1 MTARV
6 LMIAG
11 TNSGVGKTSISIG
24 LCRALSRRGLRVC
37 AGKVGPDF
45 LDPMHLAQATGRPC
59 PNLDTYMM
67 GPEYVRDLI
76 AEAVQSSDLVIIEG
90 VMGLFDGE
98 SPETSAGSSAEIA
111 RLLGAPILLVAD
123 ASGQSRSFAATVHGF
138 AKLEPELD
146 LVGVLANRVG
156 GVEHGKLLDRAL
168 GSASLPRLV
177 GAIPKHALPT
187 LASRHLG
194 LCAPD
199 SAALS
204 DALADAVERTLGL
217 DEILRLA
224 RPYAGRLSLGSSPPV
239 TSERRLQLAVAE
251 DRAFGFIYA
260 DLRQKLIQLG
270 VDWIPCSPLSDA
282 AVPEGVDAL
291 FLPGGY
297 PEEHAEE
304 LAANRA
310 FLSSLAQ
317 FGTKRPI
324 YAECGGL
331 MLLGESLL
339 DRGGTRHSFSG
350 LLPLSTRMG
359 ERAARL
365 GYAEVTLA
373 RRTLWGDAGASCRG
387 HEFHYSSL
395 EVTPPES
402 LSRCY
407 DVSYRRGGHQPEGYC
422 RNRVLGSYVHL
433 HLASRPRC
441 LKHLVEELM
450 R

>member
-6 LMIAG
+6 LVIAG
-11 TNSGVGKTSISIG
+11 TNSGVGKTSICVG
-24 LCRALSRRGLRVC
+24 FARALSRRGLRVC
-37 AGKVGPDF
+37 AAKVGPDF

-59 PNLDTYMM
+59 LNLDPYMM
-67 GPEYVRDLI
+67 GLEYVRGLV
-76 AEAVQSSDLVIIEG
+76 AEAAHSADLVLIEG

-98 SPETSAGSSAEIA
+98 APVTSAGSTAEIA

-138 AKLEPELD
+138 TKLEPD
-146 LVGVLANRVG
+146 LQLMGVLANRVG
-156 GVEHGKLLDRAL
+156 SVEHGKLLDRAL
-168 GSASLPRLV
+168 CSLSLPRLV
-177 GAIPKHALPT
+177 GAIPKQALPT

-194 LCAPD
+194 LCAPN
-199 SAALS
+199 SVAAS
-204 DALADAVERTLGL
+204 DALADALERTLCL
-217 DEILRLA
+217 DDVLRLA
-224 RPYAGRLSLGSSPPV
+224 LPYAGPMPPESIEPV
-239 TSERRLQLAVAE
+239 VSQRRLRLAVAE

-260 DLRQKLIQLG
+260 DLRQKLIQRG
-270 VDWIPCSPLSDA
+270 VDWIPCSPLADR
-282 AVPEGVDAL
+282 AVPDGADAL

-304 LAANRA
+304 LASNCS
-310 FLSSLAQ
+310 FLSSLAK
-317 FGTKRPI
+317 FGSQRPI

-339 DRGGTRHSFSG
+339 DRRGVRHAFSS

-365 GYAEVTLA
+365 GYAEVTLTA
-373 RRTLWGDAGASCRG
+373 PALWGDAGSSCRG

-395 EVTPPES
+395 ELSPPES

-407 DVSYRRGGHQPEGYC
+407 DVSYRRGSRHFEGYL
-422 RNRVLGSYVHL
+422 RQRVLGSYVHL
-433 HLASRPRC
+433 HLASSPHC
-441 LKHLVEELM
+441 LKYFVEESM